1 MIACI
6 RTPHPALVAAWL
18 TAPALRN
25 QPLVLGGLA
34 NERGTVIAASVEA
47 RALGV
52 RVGKSLNQ
60 AQQVAPDAAFQ
71 PVDEPATVRVR
82 AQLLATLHGISPE
95 IAAADEP
102 GYAYLRLDS
111 LAFRWPDRRKL
122 LEEIARRIESS
133 LAVQPAIGV
142 AASMFVSKI
151 AADRAE
157 PRAPVIVEVPQT
169 RAYLAPLPID
179 VLPIDK
185 DLHQY
190 LELLGLRSL
199 GSLHRV
205 SRPAF
210 RRQFGIKALE
220 AYDLAL
226 GIDRRRL
233 QRWRPPHRIEESQP
247 LEPPIDDTQALQ
259 FIARALSERISESL
273 LAAGLGTR
281 LIRVVLDQEGAGP
294 MRIEV
299 SFAYPVTMTGEIFDG
314 IRPRLLKA
322 AIAAPLERIT
332 VRAGRLEPGYVR
344 QPGLL
349 LRRDGFQESLADAIA
364 RLQEEYR
371 PELVQRASLLENA
384 PPLAERRIL
393 WKPA

>member
-1 MIACI
+1 
-6 RTPHPALVAAWL
+6 
-18 TAPALRN
+18 
-25 QPLVLGGLA
+25 
-34 NERGTVIAASVEA
+34 
-47 RALGV
+47 
-52 RVGKSLNQ
+52 
-60 AQQVAPDAAFQ
+60 
-71 PVDEPATVRVR
+71 
-82 AQLLATLHGISPE
+82 
-95 IAAADEP
+95 
-102 GYAYLRLDS
+102 
-111 LAFRWPDRRKL
+111 
-122 LEEIARRIESS
+122 
-133 LAVQPAIGV
+133 
-142 AASMFVSKI
+142 MFVSMV

-157 PRAPVIVEVPQT
+157 PRAPVLVETSQT
-169 RAYLAPLPID
+169 RVYLAPLPID

-185 DLHQY
+185 DLQQY
-190 LELLGLRSL
+190 LELLGLRTL
-199 GSLHRV
+199 GALQAI

-233 QRWRPPHRIEESQP
+233 RPWRPAHRIEESQP
-247 LEPPIDDTQALQ
+247 LDPPIDDTQALQ

-281 LIRVVLDQEGAGP
+281 LIRIVLDQEGVGP
-294 MRIEV
+294 LRIEV
-299 SFAYPVTMTGEIFDG
+299 SYAYPVTTTGEIFDG

-322 AIAAPLERIT
+322 SIAAPLERIT

-371 PELVQRASLLENA
+371 PELVQRASLRLDA
-384 PPLAERRIL
+384 PPLPDRRIL

>member
-6 RTPHPALVAAWL
+6 RTPHLSLAAAWL
-18 TAPALRN
+18 TIPALRN
-25 QPLVLGGLA
+25 QALVLGGHA
-34 NERGTVIAASVEA
+34 NERGTVIAASDEA

-52 RVGKSLNQ
+52 RAGKSLNQ
-60 AQQVAPDAAFQ
+60 AQQVAPDAIFQ
-71 PVDEPATVRVR
+71 PVDEATTARVR
-82 AQLLATLHGISPE
+82 ARLLATLHGISPE
-95 IAAADEP
+95 VAAADEP
-102 GYAYLRLDS
+102 GYAFLKLDG
-111 LAFRWPDRRKL
+111 LALRWPDRRRL
-122 LEEIARRIESS
+122 LEEIVRRVESS
-133 LAVQPAIGV
+133 IAVQPAIGV
-142 AASMFVSKI
+142 GGTMFVSRV
-151 AADRAE
+151 AADQAE
-157 PRAPVIVEVPQT
+157 PHAPVLVETSQT

-190 LELLGLRSL
+190 LELLGLRTL
-199 GSLHRV
+199 GALQAIA
-205 SRPAF
+205 RPSF

-233 QRWRPPHRIEESQP
+233 RTWRPAHRIEESQP
-247 LEPPIDDTQALQ
+247 LEPPIEDTQALQ
-259 FIARALSERISESL
+259 FLARALSERISESL

-281 LIRVVLDQEGAGP
+281 LIRIVLDQEAAGP
-294 MRIEV
+294 LRIEV

-322 AIAAPLERIT
+322 SIAAPLERIT
-332 VRAGRLEPGYVR
+332 MRAGRLEPGYVR

-371 PELVQRASLLENA
+371 PELVQRASLRQDA
-384 PPLAERRIL
+384 PPLSDRRIL